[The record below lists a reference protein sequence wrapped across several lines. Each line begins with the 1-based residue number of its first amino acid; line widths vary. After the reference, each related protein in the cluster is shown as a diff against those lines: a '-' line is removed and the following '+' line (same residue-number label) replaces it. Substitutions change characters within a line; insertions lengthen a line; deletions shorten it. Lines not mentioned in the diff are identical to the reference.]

1 VGLHSA
7 PLRAGDKTHSYADG
21 PNSYTITVDLTDED
35 GTFTN
40 ASSLA
45 VTVDNVAPTIALS
58 GASHVNEGSPYT
70 LTLGAV
76 TDPGQDT
83 VTTYTVHW
91 GDGDSGTYST
101 AGIKT
106 QTCADGP
113 NSYTITTDLTDE
125 DGTFTNAGSLGVTV
139 DNVAP
144 TISLS
149 GATNVNEGATYTL
162 TLGAVTD
169 PGQDT
174 VTTYTV
180 HWGDGATSIYTTGG
194 AKTHTYA
201 DGPNS
206 YTISVDLTDEDGTFA
221 RAGSLA
227 VTVDN
232 VAPTIAVSRIVR

>member
-40 ASSLA
+40 AGSLA

-83 VTTYTVHW
+83 VTAYVVHW
-91 GDGDSGTYST
+91 GDGNSDTYST
-101 AGIKT
+101 AGDKT
-106 QTCADGP
+106 HTYADGP
-113 NSYTITTDLTDE
+113 NSYTITVARTDE
-125 DGTFTNAGSLGVTV
+125 VGTFTNAGSLGVTV

-144 TISLS
+144 TVALS
-149 GATNVNEGATYTL
+149 GASNVNEGATYTV
-162 TLGAVTD
+162 TIGAVTD

-174 VTTYTV
+174 VTSYTV
-180 HWGDGATSIYTTGG
+180 HWGDGSSDTYSTAGD
-194 AKTHTYA
+194 KTHTYA
-201 DGPNS
+201 DEPNS
-206 YTISVDLTDEDGTFA
+206 YTITVDLTDQD
-221 RAGSLA
+221 R
-227 VTVDN
+227 
-232 VAPTIAVSRIVR
+232 